1 MDRVERAIELDEEG
15 IRGIFPE
22 AGGRGESG
30 EFHFSFPNEV
40 SMVDVGGKRN
50 VLEEEVVDISFEM
63 KIRFMVYLAST
74 EGRKGAEVVAW
85 ADVVDEGV
93 ALKKV
98 EVRGARGR
106 RVVLKGRREGDE
118 DEVEEVDESGV
129 GKGEGEGK
137 TIDAT
142 KWTSR

>member
-15 IRGIFPE
+15 IRGIFPVT
-22 AGGRGESG
+22 GGRGESG

-40 SMVDVGGKRN
+40 RMVNVGGKGN
-50 VLEEEVVDISFEM
+50 VLEEEVLDISFEM
-63 KIRFMVYLAST
+63 RIRFMVYLASR
-74 EGRKGAEVVAW
+74 EGRKGAEVIAW
-85 ADVVDEGV
+85 ADVVDDGV
-93 ALKKV
+93 RLKNV
-98 EVRGARGR
+98 EVRGAGGR
-106 RVVLKGRREGDE
+106 RVSLKGQSEGDE
-118 DEVEEVDESGV
+118 ERMEEVDESGV